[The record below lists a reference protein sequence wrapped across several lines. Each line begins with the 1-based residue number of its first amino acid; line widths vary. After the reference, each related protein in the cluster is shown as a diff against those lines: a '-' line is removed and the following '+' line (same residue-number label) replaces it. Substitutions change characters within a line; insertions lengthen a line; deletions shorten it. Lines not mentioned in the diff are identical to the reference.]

1 MFLML
6 KQIYLED
13 FLALELLLELD
24 LQEEVFLAEEVE
36 HFFADDDLQEDLL
49 QLLLL
54 ENCSTSIAQKYSS

>member
-1 MFLML
+1 ML

-13 FLALELLLELD
+13 FLELELLLELD

-54 ENCSTSIAQKYSS
+54 ENCSTAIAQKYSS

>member
-6 KQIYLED
+6 RQIYLED

-24 LQEEVFLAEEVE
+24 LQEE

-54 ENCSTSIAQKYSS
+54 ENCSTAIAQKYSS

>member
-36 HFFADDDLQEDLL
+36 YFFADDDLQEDLL

-54 ENCSTSIAQKYSS
+54 ENCSTAIAQKYSS

>member
-1 MFLML
+1 ML

-36 HFFADDDLQEDLL
+36 HFFADDDLL

-54 ENCSTSIAQKYSS
+54 ENCSTAIAQKYSS

>member
-1 MFLML
+1 ML

-36 HFFADDDLQEDLL
+36 HFLADDDLQEDVL

-54 ENCSTSIAQKYSS
+54 ENCSTAIAQKYSS